1 MYALPNVPNI
11 PNIPSIRD
19 ATADRGKSDHV
30 HTLKANLVSLHHVS
44 LSYSHHLAHPSLPR
58 LLLSAI
64 TGAEPA
70 LLSTTVSCS
79 LLAVYEIQRKLNS
92 TLLQSSWPAHL
103 LYVGHLPTS
112 AFAHRLLAN
121 LPWVSLTRG
130 LRSKI
135 KDLPA
140 PRTTPFKTKIRTKA
154 TSRRRVKTTAV
165 CIKAGDDAQ
174 DVPSFRTPQAS
185 RPTTRPQDSDD
196 LQDVSGFQTP
206 GKRIKTAGDV
216 QDGPSFK
223 SKDKTPRLFKPKTSS
238 RKRIKVEDD
247 PRLRTRPQD
256 PSKSP
261 PQVGDATRM
270 KATRK
275 TSRVPR
281 RHKLHDRQDHETLQT
296 QDVKAEDNAQD
307 LPSVKTQF
315 RRGVSKRDPDTKDY
329 AQDLPNF
336 KTDPPQR
343 GPESKNYPRLEDDV

>member
-1 MYALPNVPNI
+1 M
-11 PNIPSIRD
+11 
-19 ATADRGKSDHV
+19 
-30 HTLKANLVSLHHVS
+30 
-44 LSYSHHLAHPSLPR
+44 
-58 LLLSAI
+58 SAI
-64 TGAEPA
+64 SPPQPSPTDCSPICKGEFLTLGEPDEGPTIQDQGPP
-70 LLSTTVSCS
+70 STPYD
-79 LLAVYEIQRKLNS
+79 AVQDQDPNQGDIKEACQDHSWILCKTSQASRPTKTDQNS
-92 TLLQSSWPAHL
+92 HL
-103 LYVGHLPTS
+103 E
-112 AFAHRLLAN
+112 
-121 LPWVSLTRG
+121 
-130 LRSKI
+130 
-135 KDLPA
+135 
-140 PRTTPFKTKIRTKA
+140 
-154 TSRRRVKTTAV
+154 AV

-206 GKRIKTAGDV
+206 LQDSTTSPTSSGKRIKTAGDV

-238 RKRIKVEDD
+238 RKRIKAEDD

-261 PQVGDATRM
+261 PQVVDQLCWSSLRYGVGSRLG
-270 KATRK
+270 R

-281 RHKLHDRQDHETLQT
+281 RHKLHGRQDHETLQT

-315 RRGVSKRDPDTKDY
+315 RRGVSKQDPDTKDY